1 MGHTKKSKKK
11 QNNEFTGYEI
21 VCIKFFS
28 IYVEFHKYWY
38 GVEDN
43 TTYSYY
49 PVHNSQ
55 MVFNVWKK

>member
-1 MGHTKKSKKK
+1 MKKSKKK

-28 IYVEFHKYWY
+28 VYVKFYQYRY
-38 GVEDN
+38 GIKDN

-55 MVFNVWKK
+55 MVFNV

>member
-1 MGHTKKSKKK
+1 MKKSKKK

-28 IYVEFHKYWY
+28 VYVKFYQYRY
-38 GVEDN
+38 GVEDY

-55 MVFNVWKK
+55 MVFNV